1 MELTVFLVGGEQLL
15 FGGPRRRE
23 GLVGVLVDFVIIGL
37 LSKTKDERRNESF
50 DPSIRSQRKERPSAV
65 PPEFFSLFVFL
76 FKWFYLIAVVFTGFL
91 VSLGCATNKMEF
103 SIGRH
108 GYWDPFLFL
117 GFSFRFSFDFGLL
130 CVCVCV
136 CVWVCESI
144 FSSNESSLRWL
155 DDSVVRFG
163 QFSLFKPKKKTFF
176 CCCYWNRAGQ
186 SRTERNEIS
195 RKFQSSTDR
204 VKRKYC
210 IHFKGRW
217 NERWVKPSKT
227 Q

>member
-76 FKWFYLIAVVFTGFL
+76 FKWFYLIAVVLTGFL

-130 CVCVCV
+130 RVCVCVCV
-136 CVWVCESI
+136 CECVSR
-144 FSSNESSLRWL
+144 FSLLTSHHWGDSMTRSFDSASFLYLNQKKKLFFVVVVIETAPVNRGPNETKFLESSK
-155 DDSVVRFG
+155 V
-163 QFSLFKPKKKTFF
+163 Q
-176 CCCYWNRAGQ
+176 
-186 SRTERNEIS
+186 RT
-195 RKFQSSTDR
+195 
-204 VKRKYC
+204 
-210 IHFKGRW
+210 G
-217 NERWVKPSKT
+217 
-227 Q
+227 